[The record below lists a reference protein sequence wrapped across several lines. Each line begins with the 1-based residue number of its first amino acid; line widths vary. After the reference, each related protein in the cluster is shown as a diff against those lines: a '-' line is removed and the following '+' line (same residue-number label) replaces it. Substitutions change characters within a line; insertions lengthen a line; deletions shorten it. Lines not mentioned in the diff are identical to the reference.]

1 MFENQKASFYSYIKR
16 FDAPESNRILSR
28 ENSSES
34 ETDISADN
42 IRSPGNNESSKTTQ
56 KDGKNSNVRRTQ
68 SMKTSSKNEVPVKTL
83 NHPQLHAE
91 LSDKIN
97 SRYEVNETNGHTICN
112 YPDERNYSRINSFVP
127 PPSHKSIPLA
137 SPVSIRRRYSFAS
150 GSSPYLDSSKRKF
163 NSNNF
168 IHNCGRRIL
177 KAVEEDKILANSS
190 ERRIGGGRSLSI
202 ASYGSETVIPETILQ
217 KNGEIRT
224 ELSALCIS
232 TDDKNLSSADNKSK
246 STLKIIR
253 RDSLREFDTPLKVY
267 NKKKLSDAV
276 TPKPTSKET
285 RFFEMQNAAYRSD
298 GYLKIMNSKN
308 SVSSSA
314 EISSCQAI
322 RIALSSLYNLDDF
335 HKDKIGEGFFSE
347 VFKVR
352 QAFFKVLSNKIFMF
366 NHFY

>member
-42 IRSPGNNESSKTTQ
+42 IRSPDNNESSKTTQ

-232 TDDKNLSSADNKSK
+232 TDDKNLSSTDNKSK

-276 TPKPTSKET
+276 TPERTSKET

-352 QAFFKVLSNKIFMF
+352 QAFFKILSNKIFNMLK
-366 NHFY
+366 